1 MTNRDEIS
9 KDVDDLLAGWFDGE
23 RHDVDR
29 NDIVELV
36 LKHSAG
42 AVLSDA
48 VLVERVGRVIA
59 KADPELRGQFDDS
72 EMGDYFWEKWAHA
85 YRPQAEAAIV
95 EINRAPPPTHRHKKL
110 GTEYTLLGVGKMQAD
125 TWKVP
130 HTYRDMGETETDMVT
145 VDMREVAIYRSID
158 DGSLW
163 VRPREEFEDGRF
175 EPLTSLLPTVW
186 IMRTVDGGFYPI
198 QPSDKCTPEDHGKLN
213 GHVVAIE
220 DLAGEVLWRREENA
234 K

>member
-23 RHDVDR
+23 RYDVDK

-36 LKHSAG
+36 LKHSAK
-42 AVLSDA
+42 AVTVQPLPA
-48 VLVERVGRVIA
+48 
-59 KADPELRGQFDDS
+59 
-72 EMGDYFWEKWAHA
+72 
-85 YRPQAEAAIV
+85 
-95 EINRAPPPTHRHKKL
+95 THRHKKR
-110 GTEYTLLGVGKMQAD
+110 GTEYVLIGVGKMQAD

-175 EPLTSLLPTVW
+175 EPLASFLPTVW
-186 IMRTVDGGFYPI
+186 IMRTVACGFYPI
-198 QPSDKCTPEDHGKLN
+198 QPSDKCKPEDHGRLN
-213 GHVVAIE
+213 DHVVSIE
-220 DLAGEVLWRREENA
+220 DLEGNVLWRREENA
-234 K
+234 D